1 LPSLCGKLTKE
12 SIRQALSQ
20 HQKVVEKAAGYTPSA
35 VLIPLYVKEGEC
47 YLVFTK
53 RTEILNHHKG
63 QISFPGG
70 GRHARDATLM
80 HTAIRESWE
89 EIGLKPE
96 DVEVLGELDDI
107 ATYTTN
113 FVISPFVAA
122 IPHPYQFRLNPYE
135 VDEIIEVPLSVLLD
149 KRNFSQE
156 VVSLGDQMIDQYF
169 YTHGDKVI
177 YGATARI
184 LKQFLEVISAAP
196 QSQTLGPS

>member
-1 LPSLCGKLTKE
+1 LPNLCGRMDKE
-12 SIRQALSQ
+12 SIRLALSRR
-20 HQKVVEKAAGYTPSA
+20 QKAVERAVGYTPSA
-35 VLIPLYVKEGEC
+35 VLIPIYVKYGEC
-47 YLVFTK
+47 HLIFTR
-53 RTEILNHHKG
+53 RTEMVNHHKG

-70 GRHARDATLM
+70 GRHPEDATLM

-96 DVEVLGELDDI
+96 DIEVLGELDDI

-122 IPHPYQFRLNPYE
+122 IPYPYEFRLNPYE

-156 VVSLGDQMIDQYF
+156 VVSLGNQLILQYF

-184 LKQFLEVISAAP
+184 LRQFLEIITDGPHTRSL
-196 QSQTLGPS
+196 SQP

>member
-1 LPSLCGKLTKE
+1 MDKE
-12 SIRQALSQ
+12 SIRLALSRR
-20 HQKVVEKAAGYTPSA
+20 QKAVERAVGYTPSA
-35 VLIPLYVKEGEC
+35 VLIPVYVKDGEC
-47 YLVFTK
+47 HLVFTR
-53 RTEILNHHKG
+53 RTEMVNHHKG

-70 GRHARDATLM
+70 GRHPEDATLM

-96 DVEVLGELDDI
+96 EIEVLGELDDI

-122 IPHPYQFRLNPYE
+122 IPWPYEFRLNPYE
-135 VDEIIEVPLSVLLD
+135 VDEVIEVPLSVLLD
-149 KRNFSQE
+149 PKNFSQE
-156 VVSLGDQMIDQYF
+156 VVSLGNQLILQYF

-184 LKQFLEVISAAP
+184 LKQFLEVLAEAP
-196 QSQTLGPS
+196 QTPSLGQP

>member
-1 LPSLCGKLTKE
+1 MPSLCGRLDKE
-12 SIRQALSQ
+12 SIRRALSQ
-20 HQKVVEKAAGYTPSA
+20 RQKVVERAAGYTPSA
-35 VLIPLYVKEGEC
+35 VLIPIYIREGEC

-70 GRHARDATLM
+70 GRHPEDATLM
-80 HTAIRESWE
+80 HTALRESWE

-96 DVEVLGELDDI
+96 DAEVLGELDDI

-122 IPHPYQFRLNPYE
+122 IPYPYKFRLSPYE
-135 VDEIIEVPLSVLLD
+135 VEEIIEVPLSALLD
-149 KRNFSQE
+149 ESNFRQE
-156 VVSLGDQMIDQYF
+156 VVSLGDQTILQYF
-169 YTHGDKVI
+169 YSYGDQVI

-184 LKQFLEVISAAP
+184 LKQFLEIISGDDATA
-196 QSQTLGPS
+196 TGT

>member
-1 LPSLCGKLTKE
+1 MDKE
-12 SIRQALSQ
+12 SIRLALSRR
-20 HQKVVEKAAGYTPSA
+20 QKAVERAVGYTPSA
-35 VLIPLYVKEGEC
+35 VLIPIYVKYGEC
-47 YLVFTK
+47 HLIFTR
-53 RTEILNHHKG
+53 RTEMVNHHKG

-70 GRHARDATLM
+70 GRHPEDATLM

-96 DVEVLGELDDI
+96 DIEVLGELDDI

-122 IPHPYQFRLNPYE
+122 IPYPYEFRLNPYE

-156 VVSLGDQMIDQYF
+156 VVSLGNQLILQYF

-184 LKQFLEVISAAP
+184 LKQFLEIITDGPHTRSL
-196 QSQTLGPS
+196 SQP

>member
-1 LPSLCGKLTKE
+1 MDKE
-12 SIRQALSQ
+12 SVRLALTRRQKA
-20 HQKVVEKAAGYTPSA
+20 VERAVGYTPSA
-35 VLIPLYVKEGEC
+35 VLIPVYVKDGEC
-47 YLVFTK
+47 HLVFTR
-53 RTEILNHHKG
+53 RTEMVNHHKG

-70 GRHARDATLM
+70 GRHPQDATLM

-122 IPHPYQFRLNPYE
+122 IPYPYEFRLNPYE

-149 KRNFSQE
+149 PKNFSQE
-156 VVSLGDQMIDQYF
+156 VVSLGNQLILQYF
-169 YTHGDKVI
+169 YSHGDKVI

-184 LKQFLEVISAAP
+184 LKQFLEIISEAP
-196 QSQTLGPS
+196 QTQTLSQP

>member
-1 LPSLCGKLTKE
+1 LPSLCGRLDKE
-12 SIRQALSQ
+12 SIRLALSRR
-20 HQKVVEKAAGYTPSA
+20 QKAVERAVGYTPSA

-47 YLVFTK
+47 YLVFTR
-53 RTEILNHHKG
+53 RTEMVNHHKG

-70 GRHARDATLM
+70 GRHPQDATLM

-96 DVEVLGELDDI
+96 HVEVLGELDDI

-122 IPHPYQFRLNPYE
+122 IPYPYEFRLSPYE
-135 VDEIIEVPLSVLLD
+135 VEGIIEVPLSVLLD
-149 KRNFSQE
+149 PKNFSQE
-156 VVSLGDQMIDQYF
+156 VVSLGDQLILQYF
-169 YTHGDKVI
+169 YSHGDQVI

-184 LKQFLEVISAAP
+184 LKQFLEVVVDAP
-196 QSQTLGPS
+196 QTQTLSQP